1 MRRGTTP
8 THEFTTDINLTS
20 AEVLY
25 ITYKQDGKSIIEKDI
40 GEVDIA
46 AEKVTTRLTQE
57 ETLKVKPAGTVK
69 IQIRARL
76 EDGSAVAS
84 NIMTASPEDILK
96 DGVI

>member
-8 THEFTTDINLTS
+8 THTFTTDVNLTT

-25 ITYKQDGKSIIEKDI
+25 ITYEQGDKEIIEKDI
-40 GEVDIA
+40 DDVTIA
-46 AEKVTTRLTQE
+46 SDKVTTTLTQE
-57 ETLKVKPAGTVK
+57 ETLKVKPHGTVK

-76 EDGSAVAS
+76 ANGEAVAS

>member
-8 THEFTTDINLTS
+8 THEFSTDINLTS

-40 GEVDIA
+40 DAVDIE
-46 AEKVTTRLTQE
+46 AEKVTTQLTQE
-57 ETLKVKPAGTVK
+57 ETLKVQPHGTVK
-69 IQIRARL
+69 VQIRARL
-76 EDGSAVAS
+76 AGGEAVAS
-84 NIMTASPEDILK
+84 NIMSASPEDILK

>member
-8 THEFTTDINLTS
+8 THEFVTDTDLTT

-25 ITYKQDGKSIIEKDI
+25 ITYKQGDKKIIEKDI
-40 GEVDIA
+40 EAVTIEAD
-46 AEKVTTRLTQE
+46 KVTTKLTQE
-57 ETLKVKPAGTVK
+57 ETLSVAPHGTVK
-69 IQIRARL
+69 VQIRARL
-76 EDGSAVAS
+76 ADGGAVAS

>member
-8 THEFTTDINLTS
+8 THEFKTDTDLTN

-25 ITYKQDGKSIIEKDI
+25 ITYKQGEKKIIEKDI
-40 GEVDIA
+40 DSVSVETD
-46 AEKVTTRLTQE
+46 KVTTSLTQE
-57 ETLKVKPAGTVK
+57 ETLSVAPYGTVK

-76 EDGSAVAS
+76 ADGTAVAS
-84 NIMTASPEDILK
+84 NIMSASPEDILK